1 MDYKFRGRD
10 KNGVWHYGF
19 LNYSP
24 IQTAFFIHV
33 VEHTPP
39 TMQDPCGDVYSHSFE
54 IDPETVGQYT
64 GVKDKNGRE
73 IYEGDIVLYK
83 ANQSTDT
90 SIYKTTVKWGKKSH
104 GWTLKVYK
112 SGSGSS
118 QKTKYLKIPTSNRIE
133 VIGNIHDNPE
143 LLNND

>member
-24 IQTAFFIHV
+24 IQTAYFIHV

-54 IDPETVGQYT
+54 VDPETVGQLFFKKDNEEFYADDFIECYNHDSDEHYGGIIVFDELILSCEVEDKEGTRHPLYVPHVQRKT
-64 GVKDKNGRE
+64 GN
-73 IYEGDIVLYK
+73 IYE
-83 ANQSTDT
+83 
-90 SIYKTTVKWGKKSH
+90 
-104 GWTLKVYK
+104 
-112 SGSGSS
+112 
-118 QKTKYLKIPTSNRIE
+118 
-133 VIGNIHDNPE
+133 NPE